1 MKNVIFDIVS
11 NVLVVA
17 IGASVWY
24 WNKEKY
30 QGTKSRAL
38 LNCIPGVFTSLGL
51 LGTFCAIYISLRD
64 ITQEDTGKPDFI
76 FNIIKKLVPAF
87 STSIIGLIL
96 ALVATLWAKRTFA
109 EEDAFANN
117 ISANKSPEEYIRDI
131 ATYTGDY
138 LYKNNVLLNNLISLY
153 EKEVQTN
160 KEYNDKLNKNICRQ
174 SDILKEFIEGFV
186 KRMDEIFKQT
196 QKQIQQQVLNF
207 GEEQFTK
214 TSQLLT
220 SITERLSNVSNDII
234 NNQRQSVE
242 TMLNNTNSEISNIT
256 TSVTDML
263 GNLTKELQ
271 NSLSSLH
278 SQQAERLNT
287 IITNYDS
294 LATVLSMQNSDFA
307 TKMTEQMQSEYS
319 KVQEHNVQSLQQ
331 MVDLRTA
338 YQEATSEVLTST
350 ISMNENATADLRES
364 MNALATKLNE
374 QMHNEY
380 SKVQEHN
387 TQSLQQMI
395 DMRNAYQE
403 ATSNALNSTLSM
415 NEKATADLRESIG
428 GFVADIQG
436 SISTQCSAL
445 STAIATNVESLNK
458 AYEFVKSLVAEIR
471 QNYDQAVLAYGDAV
485 NVAHRTNESSEKA
498 IAANNKSLQA
508 VEETNSKISEVLDL
522 LNKRQEN
529 IEQLTKHISSISGSI
544 VELQK
549 LESTLN
555 KIVNK

>member
-1 MKNVIFDIVS
+1 MIGLIFNWPNFIVLTLGLIAFKVC
-11 NVLVVA
+11 NDK
-17 IGASVWY
+17 Y
-24 WNKEKY
+24 KE
-30 QGTKSRAL
+30 TKSRAL
-38 LNCIPGVFTSLGL
+38 LNCIPGIFTSLGL
-51 LGTFCAIYISLRD
+51 LGTFCAICWSLHGLGD
-64 ITQEDTGKPDFI
+64 VQTEVIDQTGKTLKEVREAGSQNLDI
-76 FNIIKKLVPAF
+76 MKIISELIPAF
-87 STSIIGLIL
+87 TTSIIGLVG
-96 ALVATLWAKRTFA
+96 ALGATVYAKWVFA
-109 EEDAFANN
+109 KEDAADDKELNN
-117 ISANKSPEEYIRDI
+117 ISPEEYIRDI
-131 ATYTGDY
+131 AVNTKEMTSNKFY
-138 LYKNNVLLNNLISLY
+138 LDRNNELLVSLIDLHKEEREKNR
-153 EKEVQTN
+153 
-160 KEYNDKLNKNICRQ
+160 EYNDKLNENISRQ
-174 SDILKEFIEGFV
+174 SEILKEFIEGFV
-186 KRMDEIFKQT
+186 KRMDEIFKQMHGS
-196 QKQIQQQVLNF
+196 IQQQVLNF
-207 GEEQFTK
+207 GEEQFSK

-220 SITERLSNVSNDII
+220 SITERLSNVSSDII

-256 TSVTDML
+256 TSVTDVL

-294 LATVLSMQNSDFA
+294 LATMLSTQNSDFA
-307 TKMTEQMQSEYS
+307 TKMTEQMQNEYS

-350 ISMNENATADLRES
+350 ISMNE
-364 MNALATKLNE
+364 
-374 QMHNEY
+374 
-380 SKVQEHN
+380 
-387 TQSLQQMI
+387 
-395 DMRNAYQE
+395 
-403 ATSNALNSTLSM
+403 
-415 NEKATADLRESIG
+415 KATADLRESIG
-428 GFVADIQG
+428 GFVTDIQG
-436 SISTQCSAL
+436 SISAQCTAL

-485 NVAHRTNESSEKA
+485 NVAHRTNESAEKA

-508 VEETNSKISEVLDL
+508 VEETNAKISEVLNL
-522 LNKRQEN
+522 LDKRQEN

-555 KIVNK
+555 KVVNK

>member
-51 LGTFCAIYISLRD
+51 LGTFCAIYITLRA

-76 FNIIKKLVPAF
+76 FNIIKKIVPAF

-256 TSVTDML
+256 TSVTDVL

-319 KVQEHNVQSLQQ
+319 KVQEHN
-331 MVDLRTA
+331 
-338 YQEATSEVLTST
+338 
-350 ISMNENATADLRES
+350 
-364 MNALATKLNE
+364 
-374 QMHNEY
+374 
-380 SKVQEHN
+380 

-428 GFVADIQG
+428 GFVTDIQG